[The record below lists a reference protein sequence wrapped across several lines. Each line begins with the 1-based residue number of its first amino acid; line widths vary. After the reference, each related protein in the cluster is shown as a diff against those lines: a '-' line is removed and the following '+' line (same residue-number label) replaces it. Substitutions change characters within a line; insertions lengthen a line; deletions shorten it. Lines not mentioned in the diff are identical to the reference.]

1 MINES
6 GTMTGGGG
14 KARGGRI
21 CLGNAPPRPVD
32 TKMAE
37 AELAQAEAELQSSLQ
52 VRDCHALPLL
62 QLCPAMKRTK
72 LSDPVAR

>member
-21 CLGNAPPRPVD
+21 CLGNAPPKPVD
-32 TKMAE
+32 AKMAE
-37 AELAQAEAELQSSLQ
+37 AELAQAEAELKSSLQ
-52 VRDCHALPLL
+52 VRSVSRITS
-62 QLCPAMKRTK
+62 PATIPCNERRQRM
-72 LSDPVAR
+72 